1 MLPAGP
7 NKKKIE
13 KEARRA
19 RHSALKKDN
28 SAKRTLHLLFSA
40 PPPLFFFPLRAFLF
54 QICHSFLLSTLS
66 QALAPFLTSSQG
78 RNSHFFKRKASS

>member
-40 PPPLFFFPLRAFLF
+40 PPPLFFFSIACLSVPDLPFFPTLYSLSSPCAFLN
-54 QICHSFLLSTLS
+54 I
-66 QALAPFLTSSQG
+66 LAGQEQSLF
-78 RNSHFFKRKASS
+78 

>member
-7 NKKKIE
+7 NKKIE

-40 PPPLFFFPLRAFLF
+40 PRLYFFSIACLSVPDLPLFPSLSLSLKPLR
-54 QICHSFLLSTLS
+54 LS
-66 QALAPFLTSSQG
+66 
-78 RNSHFFKRKASS
+78 